1 SGAWSRAGVVAS
13 WKRGASVVAW
23 RRAMDITRPIVAV
36 GMTNKELLTIV
47 PMTLQFPF
55 ELEKPISCYFYLK
68 NQMDNNVAFKLNN
81 PGNYS
86 VRHTSGVVLPRSISK
101 VHVTMQALN
110 ETPSDMH
117 RNDNVIAT
125 PGVTANEVTHEMVL
139 IPIFS
144 AEVGKQVEQ
153 SVLRVTYTVFQSLVM
168 EFKLLLGMSSKQK
181 LVQESKTQL
190 IL

>member
-1 SGAWSRAGVVAS
+1 
-13 WKRGASVVAW
+13 
-23 RRAMDITRPIVAV
+23 
-36 GMTNKELLTIV
+36 MTNKELLTIV

-101 VHVTMQALN
+101 VH
-110 ETPSDMH
+110 
-117 RNDNVIAT
+117 AT
-125 PGVTANEVTHEMVL
+125 PGVTANEVTHEM
-139 IPIFS
+139 FS

-153 SVLRVTYTVFQSLVM
+153 SVLRVTYTGTRKSCICF
-168 EFKLLLGMSSKQK
+168 
-181 LVQESKTQL
+181 
-190 IL
+190 